1 MFLEIKDL
9 KKYYGEK
16 ENRVCVLKGI
26 NLEIEKGSIVVVLG
40 PSGSGKSTLLN
51 IIGGL
56 EKADEGRVTVEGRL
70 ISQEGDSQIAKYRR
84 DLVGFIFQSYN
95 LIPNLTVKEN
105 IELCQKLGDHSI
117 DIHELIRL
125 LGLADHKNKFPRHLS
140 GGQQQRTAIARAIV
154 KNPKLLLCDEPTGAL
169 DYETSKDTL
178 RLLETV
184 RKQYGTT
191 ILMVTHNEAI
201 GKMADQI
208 FKLSDGEIAR
218 EIRVEHPLSADEIE
232 W

>member
-1 MFLEIKDL
+1 MFLEIRDL

-56 EKADEGRVTVEGRL
+56 EKADEGRVTVEGRR

-125 LGLADHKNKFPRHLS
+125 LGLTDHKNKFPRHLS

>member
-1 MFLEIKDL
+1 MFVEIKGL

-26 NLEIEKGSIVVVLG
+26 DLSIDKGSIVVVLG
-40 PSGSGKSTLLN
+40 PSGSGKSTILN

-56 EKADEGRVTVEGRL
+56 ETADAGQVTVDNTT
-70 ISQEGDSQIAKYRR
+70 ISNTSSSKIAKYRR
-84 DLVGFIFQSYN
+84 DTIGFIFQSYN

-105 IELCQKLGDHSI
+105 IELCQKLGDKAINI
-117 DIHELIRL
+117 DELISL
-125 LGLADHKNKFPRHLS
+125 LGLSEHKDKFPRYLS

-178 RLLETV
+178 RLLETI
-184 RKQYGTT
+184 RKKYNTT

-201 GKMADQI
+201 GKMADKI
-208 FKLSDGEIAR
+208 FKISGGEIAK
-218 EIRVEHPLSADEIE
+218 EIVVDNPLSVDEIE

>member
-1 MFLEIKDL
+1 MFVEIKSL

-16 ENRVCVLKGI
+16 ENKISVLKGI
-26 NLEIEKGSIVVVLG
+26 DMTIDEGSIVVVLG
-40 PSGSGKSTLLN
+40 PSGSGKSTILN

-56 EKADEGRVTVEGRL
+56 ETPDEGSVVVDGKK
-70 ISQEGDSQIAKYRR
+70 ISGKSSAEISRYRR
-84 DLVGFIFQSYN
+84 EMIGFVFQSYN

-105 IELCQKLGDHSI
+105 IEICQKLGDHVI
-117 DIHELIRL
+117 DINELMKL
-125 LGLADHKNKFPRHLS
+125 LGLSEHKNKFPRHLS

-178 RLLETV
+178 RLLETI
-184 RKQYGTT
+184 RKKYGTT

-201 GKMADQI
+201 GKMADKI
-208 FKLSDGEIAR
+208 FRISGGEIAK
-218 EIRVEHPLSADEIE
+218 EIRVENPQSVDEIE

>member
-1 MFLEIKDL
+1 MFLEIRDL

-51 IIGGL
+51 IIGGR
-56 EKADEGRVTVEGRL
+56 EKADEGRVTVEGRR

-125 LGLADHKNKFPRHLS
+125 LGLTDHKNKFPRHLS